1 MKKFFI
7 ILLLGAIMGLQAS
20 ALMHQEINQTKVP
33 VIYEENHLLP
43 MGFVHLVF
51 RGGGSLGDKN
61 QLGLAKLFAQ
71 ILNEG
76 TKELGSVKFAQILEQ
91 KAISLSVDS
100 STEDLQITLE
110 FLKEYEEEAIER
122 LKELLKSPNFTQSAL
137 EKVQTRMLAA
147 LLQKESD
154 FDYLAKLTLKQELF
168 AKTPLANASLGTK
181 ESLQKIKLDDLKQQF
196 SKVFE
201 LSKLVVV
208 LGGDLEIKQTLKR
221 LDNAL
226 NFLPKGKIYDE
237 PYFETSDKK
246 QEKILYKDTQQ
257 AYVYFGAPFKVK
269 DLKQDLARAKV
280 MMFVLGGG
288 FGSRLMEKIRVKEGL
303 AYSVYI
309 HSNLSKTAYF
319 ASGYLQT
326 KLSTQAKSVNLVKKI
341 IKEFTQQGITQ
352 QELDDAKKFLLG
364 SEPLRNETMS
374 SRLHTKFNHFYLGL
388 PLDFDKTILEQIQKM
403 SLKEIND
410 FIKAHAEINDL
421 TFAIVTNKNLKTPS
435 HASKDN

>member
-1 MKKFFI
+1 MKKI
-7 ILLLGAIMGLQAS
+7 LITLLLGVFMGLQAS
-20 ALMHQEINQTKVP
+20 ALTHQEINQAKVP

-43 MGFVHLVF
+43 MGFIHLAF
-51 RGGGSLGDKN
+51 RGGGSLSDKN

-71 ILNEG
+71 VLNEG
-76 TKELGSVKFAQILEQ
+76 TKELGAVGFAQLLEQ
-91 KAISLSVDS
+91 KAISLNVDT

-110 FLKEYEEEAIER
+110 FLKEYEDEAIMR
-122 LKELLKSPNFTQSAL
+122 LKELLKSPNFTQNAL
-137 EKVQTRMLAA
+137 EKVKTQMLAA

-168 AKTPLANASLGTK
+168 VNTPLANAALGTK

-196 SKVFE
+196 AKVFE
-201 LSKLVVV
+201 LNKLVVV
-208 LGGDLEIKQTLKR
+208 LGGDLKVNQTLKR

-226 NFLPKGKIYDE
+226 NFLPQGKAYEE

-246 QEKILYKDTQQ
+246 SEKILYKDTEQ
-257 AYVYFGAPFKVK
+257 AFVYFGAPFKIK
-269 DLKQDLARAKV
+269 DLKQDLAKSKV

-288 FGSRLMEKIRVKEGL
+288 FGSRLMEKIRVQEGL

-309 HSNLSKTAYF
+309 RSNFSKVAHF

-326 KLSTQAKSVNLVKKI
+326 KLSTQAKSVALVKKI
-341 IKEFTQQGITQ
+341 VKEFIEKGMTQ

-364 SEPLRNETMS
+364 SEPLRNETIS
-374 SRLHTKFNHFYLGL
+374 SRLNTTYNYFYLGL
-388 PLDFDKTILEQIQKM
+388 PLNFNQTLLNQIQKM

-410 FIKAHAEINDL
+410 FIKEHTEINDL
-421 TFAIVTNKNLKTPS
+421 TFAIVSNKK
-435 HASKDN
+435 KDK

>member
-1 MKKFFI
+1 MKKI
-7 ILLLGAIMGLQAS
+7 LITLLLGVFMGLQAS
-20 ALMHQEINQTKVP
+20 ALTHQEINQAKVP

-43 MGFVHLVF
+43 MGFIHLAF
-51 RGGGSLGDKN
+51 RGGGSLSDKD

-71 ILNEG
+71 VLNEG
-76 TKELGSVKFAQILEQ
+76 TKELGAVGFAQLLEQ
-91 KAISLSVDS
+91 KAISLNVDT

-110 FLKEYEEEAIER
+110 FLKEYEDEAITR
-122 LKELLKSPNFTQSAL
+122 LKELLKSPNFTQNAL
-137 EKVQTRMLAA
+137 EKVKTQMLAA

-168 AKTPLANASLGTK
+168 ANTPLANASLGTK

-196 SKVFE
+196 AKVFE
-201 LSKLVVV
+201 LNKLVVV
-208 LGGDLEIKQTLKR
+208 LGGDLKIDQTLKR

-226 NFLPKGKIYDE
+226 NFLPQGKAYEE

-246 QEKILYKDTQQ
+246 SEKVLYKDTEQ
-257 AYVYFGAPFKVK
+257 AFVYFGAPFKIK
-269 DLKQDLARAKV
+269 DLKQDLAKSKV

-288 FGSRLMEKIRVKEGL
+288 FGSRLMEKIRVQEGL

-309 HSNLSKTAYF
+309 RSNFSKVAHF

-326 KLSTQAKSVNLVKKI
+326 KLSTQAKSVALVKKI
-341 IKEFTQQGITQ
+341 VKEFIEKGMTQ

-364 SEPLRNETMS
+364 SEPLRNETIS
-374 SRLHTKFNHFYLGL
+374 SRLNTTYNYFYLGL
-388 PLDFDKTILEQIQKM
+388 PLNFNQTLLNQIQKM

-410 FIKAHAEINDL
+410 FIKAHTEINDL
-421 TFAIVTNKNLKTPS
+421 TFAIVSNKK
-435 HASKDN
+435 KDK

>member
-1 MKKFFI
+1 
-7 ILLLGAIMGLQAS
+7 MGLQAS
-20 ALMHQEINQTKVP
+20 ALTHQEINQAKVP

-43 MGFVHLVF
+43 MGFIHLAF
-51 RGGGSLGDKN
+51 RGGGSLSDKN

-71 ILNEG
+71 VLNEG
-76 TKELGSVKFAQILEQ
+76 TKELGAVGFAQLLEQ
-91 KAISLSVDS
+91 KAISLNVDT

-110 FLKEYEEEAIER
+110 FLKEYEDEAITR
-122 LKELLKSPNFTQSAL
+122 LKELLKSPNFTQNAL
-137 EKVQTRMLAA
+137 EKVKTQMLAA

-168 AKTPLANASLGTK
+168 VNTPLANAALGTK
-181 ESLQKIKLDDLKQQF
+181 ESLQKIKLEDLKQQF

-201 LSKLVVV
+201 LNKLVVV
-208 LGGDLEIKQTLKR
+208 LGGDLKIDQTLKR

-226 NFLPKGKIYDE
+226 NFLPQGKAYNE

-246 QEKILYKDTQQ
+246 SEKVLYKDTEQ
-257 AYVYFGAPFKVK
+257 AFVYFGTPFKIK
-269 DLKQDLARAKV
+269 DLKQDLAKSKV

-288 FGSRLMEKIRVKEGL
+288 FGSRLMEKIRVQEGL

-309 HSNLSKTAYF
+309 RSNFSKVAHF

-326 KLSTQAKSVNLVKKI
+326 KLSTQAKSVALVKKI
-341 IKEFTQQGITQ
+341 VKEFIEKGMTQ

-364 SEPLRNETMS
+364 SEPLRNETIS
-374 SRLHTKFNHFYLGL
+374 SRLNTTYNYFYLGL
-388 PLDFDKTILEQIQKM
+388 PLNFNQTLLDQIQKM

-410 FIKAHAEINDL
+410 FIKAHTEINDL
-421 TFAIVTNKNLKTPS
+421 TFAIVSNKK
-435 HASKDN
+435 SKDK

>member
-1 MKKFFI
+1 MKKFLI
-7 ILLLGAIMGLQAS
+7 TLLLGVFMGLQAS
-20 ALMHQEINQTKVP
+20 ALTHQEINQAKVP

-43 MGFVHLVF
+43 MGFIHLAF
-51 RGGGSLGDKN
+51 RGGGSLSDKN

-71 ILNEG
+71 VLNEG
-76 TKELGSVKFAQILEQ
+76 TKELGAVGFAQLLEQ
-91 KAISLSVDS
+91 KAISLNVDTS
-100 STEDLQITLE
+100 AEDLQITLE
-110 FLKEYEEEAIER
+110 FLKEYEDEAIAR

-137 EKVQTRMLAA
+137 EKVKTQMLAA

-168 AKTPLANASLGTK
+168 ANTPLANASLGTK
-181 ESLQKIKLDDLKQQF
+181 ESLQKIKLEDLKQQF

-201 LSKLVVV
+201 LNKLVVV
-208 LGGDLEIKQTLKR
+208 LGGDLKIDQTLKR

-226 NFLPKGKIYDE
+226 NFLPQGKAYEE

-246 QEKILYKDTQQ
+246 SEKVLYKDTEQ
-257 AYVYFGAPFKVK
+257 AFVYFGAPFKIK
-269 DLKQDLARAKV
+269 DLKQDLAKSKV

-288 FGSRLMEKIRVKEGL
+288 FGSRLMEKIRVQEGL

-309 HSNLSKTAYF
+309 RSNFSKVAHF

-326 KLSTQAKSVNLVKKI
+326 KLSTQAKSVALVKKI
-341 IKEFTQQGITQ
+341 VKEFIEKGMTQ

-364 SEPLRNETMS
+364 SEPLRNETIS
-374 SRLHTKFNHFYLGL
+374 SRLNTTYNYFYLGL
-388 PLDFDKTILEQIQKM
+388 PLNFNQTLLNQIQKM

-410 FIKAHAEINDL
+410 FIKAHTEINDL
-421 TFAIVTNKNLKTPS
+421 TFAIVSNKK
-435 HASKDN
+435 KDK

>member
-1 MKKFFI
+1 MKKILI
-7 ILLLGAIMGLQAS
+7 ILLLGVFMGLQAS
-20 ALMHQEINQTKVP
+20 ALTHQEINQAKVP

-43 MGFVHLVF
+43 MGFIHLAF
-51 RGGGSLGDKN
+51 RGGGSLGDKDR
-61 QLGLAKLFAQ
+61 LGLAKLFAQ
-71 ILNEG
+71 VLNEG
-76 TKELGSVKFAQILEQ
+76 TKELGAVGFAQLLEQ
-91 KAISLSVDS
+91 KAISLNVDT

-110 FLKEYEEEAIER
+110 FLKEYEDEAIMR

-137 EKVQTRMLAA
+137 EKVRTRMLAQ

-168 AKTPLANASLGTK
+168 ANTPLANASLGTK

-196 SKVFE
+196 AKVFE
-201 LSKLVVV
+201 LNKLVVV
-208 LGGDLEIKQTLKR
+208 LGGDLKMDQTLKR

-226 NFLPKGKIYDE
+226 NFLPQGKAYDE

-246 QEKILYKDTQQ
+246 SEKILYKDTEQ
-257 AYVYFGAPFKVK
+257 AFVYFGAPFKIK
-269 DLKQDLARAKV
+269 DLKQDLAKSKV

-288 FGSRLMEKIRVKEGL
+288 FGSRLMEKIRVQEGL

-309 HSNLSKTAYF
+309 HSNFSKVAHF

-326 KLSTQAKSVNLVKKI
+326 KLSTQAKSVALVKKI
-341 IKEFTQQGITQ
+341 VKEFVEKGMTQ

-364 SEPLRNETMS
+364 SEPLRNETLS
-374 SRLHTKFNHFYLGL
+374 SRLNTTYNYFYLGL
-388 PLDFDKTILEQIQKM
+388 PLDFKKTLLDQIQKM

-410 FIKAHAEINDL
+410 FIKAHTEINDL
-421 TFAIVTNKNLKTPS
+421 TFAIVSNKK
-435 HASKDN
+435 KDK

>member
-1 MKKFFI
+1 MRMKKI
-7 ILLLGAIMGLQAS
+7 LITLLLGVFMGLQAS
-20 ALMHQEINQTKVP
+20 ALTHQEINQAKVP

-43 MGFVHLVF
+43 MGFIHLAF
-51 RGGGSLGDKN
+51 RGGGSLSDKN

-71 ILNEG
+71 VLNEG
-76 TKELGSVKFAQILEQ
+76 TKELGAVGFAQALEQ
-91 KAISLSVDS
+91 KAISLNVDT

-110 FLKEYEEEAIER
+110 FLKEYEDEAIMR

-137 EKVQTRMLAA
+137 EKVKTQMLAA

-168 AKTPLANASLGTK
+168 TNTPLANAALGTK

-196 SKVFE
+196 DKVFE
-201 LSKLVVV
+201 LNKLVVV
-208 LGGDLEIKQTLKR
+208 LGGDLKINQTLKR

-226 NFLPKGKIYDE
+226 NFLPQGKAYEE
-237 PYFETSDKK
+237 PYFETSHQKS
-246 QEKILYKDTQQ
+246 EKILYKDTEQ
-257 AYVYFGAPFKVK
+257 AFVYFGAPFKIK
-269 DLKQDLARAKV
+269 DLKQDLAKSKV

-288 FGSRLMEKIRVKEGL
+288 FGSRLMEKIRVQEGL

-309 HSNLSKTAYF
+309 RSNFSKVAHF

-326 KLSTQAKSVNLVKKI
+326 KLSTQAKSVALVKKI
-341 IKEFTQQGITQ
+341 VKEFVEKGMTQ

-364 SEPLRNETMS
+364 SEPLRNETIS
-374 SRLHTKFNHFYLGL
+374 SRLNTTYNYFYLDL
-388 PLDFDKTILEQIQKM
+388 PLNFNQTLLDQIQKM

-410 FIKAHAEINDL
+410 FIKEHTEINDL
-421 TFAIVTNKNLKTPS
+421 TFAIVSNKK
-435 HASKDN
+435 KDK

>member
-1 MKKFFI
+1 MKKI
-7 ILLLGAIMGLQAS
+7 LITLLLGVFMGLQAS
-20 ALMHQEINQTKVP
+20 ALTHQEINQAKVP

-43 MGFVHLVF
+43 MGFIHLAF

-71 ILNEG
+71 VLNEG
-76 TKELGSVKFAQILEQ
+76 TKELGTVGFAQLLEQ
-91 KAISLSVDS
+91 KAISLNVDT

-110 FLKEYEEEAIER
+110 FLKEYEDEAITR
-122 LKELLKSPNFTQSAL
+122 LKELLKSPNFTQNAL
-137 EKVQTRMLAA
+137 EKVRTRMLAQ

-168 AKTPLANASLGTK
+168 ANTPLANASLGTK

-196 SKVFE
+196 AKVFE
-201 LSKLVVV
+201 LNKLVVV
-208 LGGDLEIKQTLKR
+208 LGGDLKIDQTLKR
-221 LDNAL
+221 LDSAL
-226 NFLPKGKIYDE
+226 NFLPQGKAYEE

-246 QEKILYKDTQQ
+246 SEKVLYKDTEQ
-257 AYVYFGAPFKVK
+257 AFVYFGAPFKIK
-269 DLKQDLARAKV
+269 DLKQDLAKSKV

-288 FGSRLMEKIRVKEGL
+288 FGSRLMEKIRVQEGL

-309 HSNLSKTAYF
+309 HSNFSKVAHF

-326 KLSTQAKSVNLVKKI
+326 KLSTQAKSVALVKKI
-341 IKEFTQQGITQ
+341 VKEFVEKGMTQ

-364 SEPLRNETMS
+364 SEPLRNETLS
-374 SRLHTKFNHFYLGL
+374 SRLNTTYNYFYLGL
-388 PLDFDKTILEQIQKM
+388 PLDFKKTLLDQIQKM

-410 FIKAHAEINDL
+410 FIKAHTEINDL
-421 TFAIVTNKNLKTPS
+421 TFAIVSNKK
-435 HASKDN
+435 KDK

>member
-1 MKKFFI
+1 
-7 ILLLGAIMGLQAS
+7 MGLQAS
-20 ALMHQEINQTKVP
+20 ALTHQEINQTKVP

-43 MGFVHLVF
+43 MGFIHLAF
-51 RGGGSLGDKN
+51 RGGGSLSDKN

-71 ILNEG
+71 VLNEG
-76 TKELGSVKFAQILEQ
+76 TKELGAVGFAQLLEQ
-91 KAISLSVDS
+91 KAISLNVDT

-110 FLKEYEEEAIER
+110 FLKEYEDEAITH
-122 LKELLKSPNFTQSAL
+122 LKELLKSPNFTQNAL
-137 EKVQTRMLAA
+137 EKVKTQMLAA

-168 AKTPLANASLGTK
+168 ANTPLANASLGTK
-181 ESLQKIKLDDLKQQF
+181 ESLQKIKLEDLKQQF

-201 LSKLVVV
+201 LNKLVVV
-208 LGGDLEIKQTLKR
+208 LGGDLKIDQTLKR

-226 NFLPKGKIYDE
+226 NFLPQGKAYEE

-246 QEKILYKDTQQ
+246 SEKVLYKDTEQ
-257 AYVYFGAPFKVK
+257 AFVYFGAPFKIK
-269 DLKQDLARAKV
+269 DLKQDLAKSKV

-288 FGSRLMEKIRVKEGL
+288 FGSRLMEKIRVQEGL

-309 HSNLSKTAYF
+309 RSNFSKVAHF

-326 KLSTQAKSVNLVKKI
+326 KLSTQAKSVTLVKKI
-341 IKEFTQQGITQ
+341 VKEFIEKGMTQ

-364 SEPLRNETMS
+364 SEPLRNETIS
-374 SRLHTKFNHFYLGL
+374 SRLNTIYNYFYLGL
-388 PLDFDKTILEQIQKM
+388 PLNFNQTLLNQIQKM

-410 FIKAHAEINDL
+410 FIKAHTEINDL
-421 TFAIVTNKNLKTPS
+421 TFAIVSNKK
-435 HASKDN
+435 SKDK